1 LSTKLVNCNRSSPTA
16 LAANP
21 RRRRPTPLAAR
32 LAGRPRSPAGSRRGM
47 TPLCAA
53 ASYSIEYKLLRVFTA
68 WGDQGPFE
76 HPTRS
81 PARPG
86 TAPPC
91 LIFPGVVQFSVSV
104 FSAST
109 FIENPPVVEIC
120 HFAGPPE
127 APTATADVAG
137 GIPGWPRTRPATVR
151 KLARSPR
158 RLRHF
163 PAGLLNRGCR
173 TQLSTPVQG

>member
-1 LSTKLVNCNRSSPTA
+1 MA
-16 LAANP
+16 D
-21 RRRRPTPLAAR
+21 R
-32 LAGRPRSPAGSRRGM
+32 LAGGPRSPTGYRRGM
-47 TPLCAA
+47 TPLCAV
-53 ASYSIEYKLLRVFTA
+53 ASYSIEYEGIWVFLT

-137 GIPGWPRTRPATVR
+137 GIPG
-151 KLARSPR
+151 
-158 RLRHF
+158 
-163 PAGLLNRGCR
+163 
-173 TQLSTPVQG
+173 